1 MKNGTLLLAIFLTLL
16 NTANGY
22 SQNSADSLAIKN
34 ASMEYVEGWYQA
46 DAERMARS
54 LHPDLVK
61 RAVRDLPKGGRP
73 ILGHLSK
80 TTLVEYTRA
89 GGGKDTPEE
98 KLFYEL
104 TILDIY
110 NGIATVKAVSADYVD
125 YLHLAKWHGQWM
137 IVNILWD
144 NRQNMG

>member
-1 MKNGTLLLAIFLTLL
+1 MKNGTLLVAIFLTLSS
-16 NTANGY
+16 AAKIY

-34 ASMEYVEGWYQA
+34 ASMDYVEGWYQA
-46 DAERMARS
+46 DAKRMARS

-73 ILGHLSK
+73 VLGHLSK
-80 TTLVEYTRA
+80 TTLVEYTHA
-89 GGGKDTPEE
+89 GGGKDTQKE

-110 NGIATVKAVSADYVD
+110 KGIATVKAVSADYVD

-144 NRQNMG
+144 NRQDLD